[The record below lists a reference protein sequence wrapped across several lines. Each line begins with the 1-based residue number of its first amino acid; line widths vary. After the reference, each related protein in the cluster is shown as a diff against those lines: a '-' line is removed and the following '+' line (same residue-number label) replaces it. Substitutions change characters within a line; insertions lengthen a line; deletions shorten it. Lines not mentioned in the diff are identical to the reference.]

1 MNGDR
6 PEIFVPDS
14 PVLVAGVQRGAWLD
28 TDGGI
33 EVFPAKALR
42 DLIREAPPP
51 IVVHG
56 RATARRLGLDGLECF
71 DLLELFAFVRPAQP
85 CVPNGRGIL
94 RAMGV
99 EPPRD
104 LEGEA
109 IALSKVAGRLLL
121 DLARKRDREAVSI
134 LAPMAAAGW
143 AWAPFVAQAL
153 AGVEPSPQGIA
164 VWKGLPQISDHAP
177 QPPPGHMP
185 VDPIE
190 ARRRL
195 ELLLG
200 GSAEARPS
208 QSDYAAAASAAF
220 APRVNP
226 GEPEIMLAEAGTGVG
241 KTAGYL
247 APASLWAE
255 RNEGAVWVSTYTRNL
270 QQQIDGELD
279 RLFPDPQVKAVQV
292 VLRKG
297 RENYLC
303 LLNLEEAMNGM
314 GGRPLDALALGLVA
328 RWTLATR
335 DGDFTGSDFPGWLP
349 ELVGRGRITALA
361 DRRGECI
368 YGACAHYDRCFI
380 ERSVRQARRARI
392 VVANHALVMV
402 QAALGGDDDTLL
414 PRRVVFDEGHH
425 LFDAADSAFSA
436 ALSGIEG
443 SELRRWLLGAEGF
456 TRSRARGL
464 KRRVEELTLG
474 IDGAEEAL
482 RTTLA
487 AARCLPREGWQERL
501 AEDRP
506 DGPVEDLLAL
516 VRRQILARTA
526 DGDDSYGRETDL
538 HPALDGMAEA
548 AATAGQAL
556 TALRLPLIAL
566 RNRLLQRL
574 VDEAEDLDSALRMRL
589 ESIGRSLMRRAIL
602 PLSGWIE
609 MLKSMTGPTPG
620 EFVDWL
626 ATERSEGRDL
636 DVGVRRHWIDPTKPF
651 AMSMS
656 DAVHGMLITS
666 ATLRDATDDP
676 LADWLAAEQRTGM
689 PHFAKPAGRAVV
701 PSQFDWPNRTRVFIV
716 TDVRK
721 DDLGQVAAAY
731 RALFLA
737 SGGGALGLFTAISR
751 LRAVHQRISGPLEE
765 AGIPLYAQHVDA
777 METGSLIDMFRAE
790 QDACLLG
797 TDAVRDGVDVP
808 GRSLRLILF
817 DRVPWPRP
825 DILHRARRAA
835 FGGRSYD
842 DRLTRLKLKQA
853 FGRLIRRATDSGVF
867 VLLDPMAPSR
877 LLSAFPEGCPV
888 ERVGLAEAVAATRA
902 FLVDQPT

>member
-1 MNGDR
+1 MNESR
-6 PEIFVPDS
+6 PEIFIPDS
-14 PVLVAGVQRGAWLD
+14 PVLAAGVQRGAWLD
-28 TDGGI
+28 ADGGI
-33 EVFPAKALR
+33 ELLPIAALR
-42 DLIREAPPP
+42 TAIREAPPP
-51 IVVHG
+51 VLVHA
-56 RATARRLGLDGLECF
+56 RATARRLGMDQLPCF
-71 DLLELFAFVRPAQP
+71 DLLELFAFVRPAQA
-85 CVPNGRGIL
+85 CVPNGRGVL
-94 RAMGV
+94 RAMGM
-99 EPPRD
+99 EPPTD

-121 DLARKRDREAVSI
+121 ELARRRDRDAAAI
-134 LAPMAAAGW
+134 LVPMAAADW
-143 AWAPFVAQAL
+143 PWAPFVAQAL
-153 AGVEPSPQGIA
+153 AGVQPSPDGMAI
-164 VWKGLPQISDHAP
+164 WRSLPKISDHAP
-177 QPPPGHMP
+177 EPAPGHLP
-185 VDPIE
+185 VEPTE

-195 ELLLG
+195 EELLG
-200 GSAEARPS
+200 GGAEARPS

-220 APRVNP
+220 APRSNP

-255 RNEGAVWVSTYTRNL
+255 RNEGAVWISTYTRNL

-279 RLFPDPQVKAVQV
+279 RLYPDPTVKAAQV

-303 LLNLEEAMNGM
+303 LLNLEEAVNGM
-314 GGRPLDALALGLVA
+314 GGRPLDAIALGLVA
-328 RWTLATR
+328 RWAQATR
-335 DGDFTGSDFPGWLP
+335 DGDFTGGDFPGWLP
-349 ELVGRGRITALA
+349 ELVGRGRVTSLA

-368 YGACAHYDRCFI
+368 YGACPHYDRCFI

-436 ALSGIEG
+436 ALSGVEG

-464 KRRVEELTLG
+464 KRRVEELTIG

-482 RTTLA
+482 RQALS

-506 DGPVEDLLAL
+506 EGQVEDLLAL
-516 VRRQILARTA
+516 VRRQVLARAA

-538 HPALDGMAEA
+538 HPAIDGMAEA
-548 AATAGQAL
+548 AEAAGQAL
-556 TALRLPLIAL
+556 TAVRAPLISL

-574 VDEAEDLDSALRMRL
+574 VDEAEDLDTALRLRL
-589 ESIGRSLMRRAIL
+589 ESVGRSLMRRAIL

-609 MLKSMTGPTPG
+609 MLKSMTGPTPPD
-620 EFVDWL
+620 FVDWL
-626 ATERSEGRDL
+626 ATEKSDGRDL

-651 AMSMS
+651 AMSMA

-666 ATLRDATDDP
+666 ATLRDATEDP
-676 LADWLAAEQRTGM
+676 LLDWQAAEQRTGM
-689 PHFAKPAGRAVV
+689 PHFPKPAGRAVV
-701 PSQFDWPNRTRVFIV
+701 PSPFDWANRTRVLIV

-751 LRAVHQRISGPLEE
+751 LRAVHQRISGALEE

-790 QDACLLG
+790 EDACLLG

-825 DILHRARRAA
+825 DILHRARRNA
-835 FGGRSYD
+835 FGGRAYD

-877 LLSAFPEGCPV
+877 LMSAFPDACPI
-888 ERVGLAEAVAATRA
+888 ERVGLAEAVATTRA
-902 FLVDQPT
+902 FLGDQLT

>member
-1 MNGDR
+1 MSDSR
-6 PEIFVPDS
+6 PEIFIPDS
-14 PVLVAGVQRGAWLD
+14 PVLAAGVQRGAWLD
-28 TDGGI
+28 ADGGI
-33 EVFPAKALR
+33 ETLPIAALR
-42 DLIREAPPP
+42 NAIRDSAPP
-51 IVVHG
+51 VLVHA
-56 RATARRLGLDGLECF
+56 RATARRLGMDGLACF

-85 CVPNGRGIL
+85 CVPNGRGLL

-99 EPPRD
+99 EPPGD

-121 DLARKRDREAVSI
+121 ELSRKRDRDAAAI
-134 LAPMAAAGW
+134 LGPMAAADW
-143 AWAPFVAQAL
+143 PWAPFVAQAL
-153 AGVEPSPQGIA
+153 EGVAPSAQGMA
-164 VWKGLPQISDHAP
+164 VWRGLPKISDHAP
-177 QPPPGHMP
+177 QPPAGHLP
-185 VDPIE
+185 VEPTE

-195 ELLLG
+195 EELLG
-200 GSAEARPS
+200 RQAEARPS

-220 APRVNP
+220 APRSNP

-279 RLFPDPQVKAVQV
+279 RLYPDPTVKAVQV

-303 LLNLEEAMNGM
+303 LLNLEESVNGL
-314 GGRPLDALALGLVA
+314 GGRPQDAIALGLIA
-328 RWTLATR
+328 RWALATR
-335 DGDFTGSDFPGWLP
+335 DGDFTGGDFPGWLP
-349 ELVGRGRITALA
+349 ELVGRGRSFGLA

-368 YGACAHYDRCFI
+368 YGACPHYDCCFI

-436 ALSGIEG
+436 ALSGVEG

-464 KRRVEELTLG
+464 KRRVEELTIG
-474 IDGAEEAL
+474 IDGAEDAL
-482 RTTLA
+482 RTALA

-501 AEDRP
+501 AEERP
-506 DGPVEDLLAL
+506 DGPVEDLLFL
-516 VRRQILARTA
+516 VRRQVLARTS
-526 DGDDSYGRETDL
+526 DGDDAYGRETDL
-538 HPALDGMAEA
+538 HPAIDGMVDAAEV
-548 AATAGQAL
+548 AGRAL
-556 TALRLPLIAL
+556 TALRVPLIAL

-574 VDEAEDLDSALRMRL
+574 VDEAEELDTALRLRL
-589 ESIGRSLMRRAIL
+589 ESVGRSLMRRAIL

-609 MLKSMTGPTPG
+609 MLKSMSGPTPAD
-620 EFVDWL
+620 FVDWL
-626 ATERSEGRDL
+626 ATEKSEGRDL

-651 AMSMS
+651 AMSMA

-666 ATLRDATDDP
+666 ATLRDATEDP
-676 LADWLAAEQRTGM
+676 LADWAAAEQRTGM

-701 PSQFDWPNRTRVFIV
+701 PSPFDWPNNTRVFIV

-737 SGGGALGLFTAISR
+737 AGGGALGLFTAISR

-790 QDACLLG
+790 EDACLLG

-825 DILHRARRAA
+825 DILHRARRSA
-835 FGGRSYD
+835 FGGRLYD

-867 VLLDPMAPSR
+867 VLLDPMAPTR
-877 LLSAFPEGCPV
+877 LMSAFPEGCPIA
-888 ERVGLAEAVAATRA
+888 RVGLAEAVAETRA
-902 FLVDQPT
+902 FLAAQPT